1 MVVNREKLL
10 ILFMLVTGVMTALV
24 GLGLLAPAQVQ
35 QAMFGAPSDNPLALL
50 LTRGWSGLVGLMG
63 ILLIIGA
70 RRPAL
75 RTFCLNVSGGSKAMF
90 IGVILIWG
98 QAYVSTLAGAL
109 FIDALVV
116 LVAIANQVQPTQR
129 LT

>member
-1 MVVNREKLL
+1 VTMNKEKLL
-10 ILFMLVTGVMTALV
+10 VIFMWVTGIGTALV
-24 GLGLLAPAQVQ
+24 GLGLIAPSEIQ
-35 QAMFGAPSDNPLALL
+35 QSMFGAPSEDPLALL
-50 LTRGWSGLVGLMG
+50 LARGWSGLVGLMG

-90 IGVILIWG
+90 IGMILIWG
-98 QAYVSTLAGAL
+98 QAYVPTLAGAL

-116 LVAIANQVQPTQR
+116 LVAIANQIQGKER
-129 LT
+129 R

>member
-1 MVVNREKLL
+1 MNKEKLL
-10 ILFMLVTGVMTALV
+10 VIFMWVIGIGTALV
-24 GLGLLAPAQVQ
+24 GLGLIAPSEIQ
-35 QAMFGAPSDNPLALL
+35 QSMFGAPSEDPLALL
-50 LTRGWSGLVGLMG
+50 LARGWSGLVGLMG

-90 IGVILIWG
+90 IGMILIWG
-98 QAYVSTLAGAL
+98 QAYVPTLAGAL

-116 LVAIANQVQPTQR
+116 LVAIANQIQGKER
-129 LT
+129 R

>member
-1 MVVNREKLL
+1 MNKEKLL
-10 ILFMLVTGVMTALV
+10 VIFMWVTGIGTALV
-24 GLGLLAPAQVQ
+24 GLGLIAPSEIQ
-35 QAMFGAPSDNPLALL
+35 QSMFGAPSEDPLALL
-50 LTRGWSGLVGLMG
+50 LARGWSGLVGLMG

-90 IGVILIWG
+90 IGMILIWG
-98 QAYVSTLAGAL
+98 QAYVPTLAGAL

-116 LVAIANQVQPTQR
+116 LVAIANQVQGKER
-129 LT
+129 R

>member
-1 MVVNREKLL
+1 MNKEKLL
-10 ILFMLVTGVMTALV
+10 VIFMWVTGIGTALV
-24 GLGLLAPAQVQ
+24 GLGLIAPSEIQ
-35 QAMFGAPSDNPLALL
+35 QSMFGAPSEDPLALL
-50 LTRGWSGLVGLMG
+50 LARGWSGFVGLMG

-90 IGVILIWG
+90 IGMILIWG
-98 QAYVSTLAGAL
+98 QAYVPTLAGAL

-116 LVAIANQVQPTQR
+116 LVAIANQIQGKER
-129 LT
+129 R